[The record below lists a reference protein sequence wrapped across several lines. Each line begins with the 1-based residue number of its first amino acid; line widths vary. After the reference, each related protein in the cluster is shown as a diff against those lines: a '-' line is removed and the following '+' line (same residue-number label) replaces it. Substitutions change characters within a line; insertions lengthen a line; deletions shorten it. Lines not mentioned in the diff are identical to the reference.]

1 MAKSSSRS
9 DGVLTLNFQSSTLKE
24 EGEGAAL
31 SMARMDR
38 EKKSDRP
45 NMMSIVSS
53 VASSAE
59 ALAKKETSV
68 KEEA

>member
-1 MAKSSSRS
+1 
-9 DGVLTLNFQSSTLKE
+9 
-24 EGEGAAL
+24 
-31 SMARMDR
+31 MARMDR